1 MFYGSHVITQ
11 REETDQKCSPSVSFL
26 EGRDLTSRDI
36 SYERNITLLRERM
49 ELPVAGDMEDFF
61 AQEFPVARLVVF
73 KATNGDDA
81 NTALFQKLESGAFS
95 CGVQGLCG
103 CTSLVVIS
111 RKGVYATHW
120 WDSIAFSPDVVWR
133 IKNTKTGKTDRT
145 MQSLSGLF

>member
-81 NTALFQKLESGAFS
+81 NTALFQKLESGAS
-95 CGVQGLCG
+95 AAAC
-103 CTSLVVIS
+103 
-111 RKGVYATHW
+111 R
-120 WDSIAFSPDVVWR
+120 AFVAAQV
-133 IKNTKTGKTDRT
+133 
-145 MQSLSGLF
+145 